1 MVRSIIGAEGG
12 AEDATAILHPAPD
25 ALADGCG
32 RTQARARSYAL
43 SCRGPADGP
52 RSAVVETLRVDADQH
67 LLARSHRTLDGLR
80 ARVADFRRRSNALR
94 NVTAPV
100 VGLQEE
106 TSSGVLGRWKSS
118 VPNVGDEE
126 SNVASTCLVVDR
138 APSLELEIQVPQ
150 VLVGRHSSGPM
161 AAWDESRR
169 TIGSAQVLEIDVGGD
184 DEDRKGDVIRQIDA
198 FWERTDTWEVMRKIH
213 QGFHGRYGDLFLNMA
228 VTRVS
233 FLPDGYGG
241 GNVFEKD
248 TSDVVGNVL
257 AASDETIP
265 LMISE
270 FVDLEG
276 RRYAMFVNLDRERSV
291 FMGLRYPGEDVEIY
305 AYRWNSGGEEYRWA
319 ADNAY
324 GVPSPV
330 QRRGD
335 ALIASYQLGPGDAF
349 LQRVD
354 STQIRQSELTLE
366 MRELSGLAPQEPL
379 DVELAR
385 QALTRADND
394 EARQKA
400 QAELDARLA
409 RHAANVEE

>member
-1 MVRSIIGAEGG
+1 MGVESY
-12 AEDATAILHPAPD
+12 PD
-25 ALADGCG
+25 YFDRFGREEALDFFSANQYAGMYQG
-32 RTQARARSYAL
+32 RVGWNDYFTTMRLLREASWRY
-43 SCRGPADGP
+43 GIPFWT
-52 RSAVVETLRVDADQH
+52 TLCSV
-67 LLARSHRTLDGLR
+67 SHFGMP
-80 ARVADFRRRSNALR
+80 
-94 NVTAPV
+94 NVTHDTQNWQFNTAV
-100 VGLQEE
+100 ASGS
-106 TSSGVLGRWKSS
+106 TGVLWYYYYMR
-118 VPNVGDEE
+118 N
-126 SNVASTCLVVDR
+126 
-138 APSLELEIQVPQ
+138 PQ
-150 VLVGRHSSGPM
+150 KDYRDSP
-161 AAWDESRR
+161 
-169 TIGSAQVLEIDVGGD
+169 
-184 DEDRKGDVIRQIDA
+184 IDA
-198 FWERTDTWEVMRKIH
+198 FWERTDTWDVMRKIH

-291 FMGLRYPGEDVEIY
+291 FMGVRYPGEDVEIY